1 MKIPKKL
8 FAIFLLA
15 LVVIACDAITGT
27 EVARLPVNALTTED
41 TTFVKE
47 VTLDLKRGD
56 EIVFWSDMD
65 IAYEGD
71 VALRFRVQLSKDSV
85 VTGNL
90 EIDPTDKNVTLG
102 ETKVSVNNKTTWSFT
117 GRNAK
122 VLIDDNGR
130 YTFKTYLEASDN
142 PTLKIIKAELVIKK

>member
-1 MKIPKKL
+1 M
-8 FAIFLLA
+8 
-15 LVVIACDAITGT
+15 
-27 EVARLPVNALTTED
+27 ARLPVNALTTED